1 MSRECF
7 EIGTLQAFLD
17 GETGPEMST
26 RISDHILE
34 CDACALQL
42 ANAEEETAA
51 VFSAL
56 DRELNALVPTQRLW
70 SRINESIET
79 ERGKASL
86 WQRAYAFISVYVAS
100 PSFAAAAGI
109 LLFVG
114 IFAFVWTS
122 DVVETPNGDIA
133 RTDLTTQQAI
143 QTGQSPASNAAAT
156 TTSSKVGDGVNVPL
170 PPIETPRSERRPAA
184 MTAGYK
190 AGGRSAGTNMQPS
203 VQPATLQYIPGEESY
218 IRTIDELNG
227 TVAAQ
232 KDRVLPVS
240 SRVAFE
246 RDLAVVDDAI
256 KRNKEN
262 VRKNPKNQAARQVLY
277 AAYQDKIDLL
287 NSVGQREELMAS
299 LR

>member
-34 CDACALQL
+34 CDGCALQL

-56 DRELNALVPTQRLW
+56 DRELNTLVPTQRLW
-70 SRINESIET
+70 TRINETIET
-79 ERGKASL
+79 ERSHASI
-86 WQRAYAFISVYVAS
+86 WQRAYAFIAVYVAS

-122 DVVETPNGDIA
+122 NTVETPNGDIA
-133 RTDLTTQQAI
+133 QSVPAGQGTA
-143 QTGQSPASNAAAT
+143 QTGQIVASNVPAAT
-156 TTSSKVGDGVNVPL
+156 PSSKVGDGVDVQL
-170 PPIETPRSERRPAA
+170 PPIDTPRSDRRTAA
-184 MTAGYK
+184 MTASYRTDD
-190 AGGRSAGTNMQPS
+190 RSARRNAQP
-203 VQPATLQYIPGEESY
+203 VVRPVTLQYIPGEESY

-227 TVAAQ
+227 TVASQ

-262 VRKNPKNQAARQVLY
+262 VRKNPNNQAARQVLY